1 MKIIGFIAFL
11 FSTLTAF
18 SQQNEVEKRL
28 NEYGVRVD
36 FLEHSIRNTKET
48 YTYKYRMTYGD
59 SNGRPIINE
68 SEYDPRRPMSQRWQ
82 LLTVNNHPPAKK
94 ELKKWNRLNNERA
107 EEMDAEID
115 KSSYE
120 IVVDNP
126 VYFSYS
132 FKYKE
137 GSVSSN
143 RKFLE
148 DCIGYVYIE
157 KASKKVTGI
166 RYESIRETKVGLL
179 NCSKLVINHDMDY
192 DAENDI
198 HLLTK
203 EDFDMVVLVLGQETE
218 LQQVGEYYDYNKIK

>member
-1 MKIIGFIAFL
+1 MKYINLITLLLCSL
-11 FSTLTAF
+11 FAMG
-18 SQQNEVEKRL
+18 QQNEVEQRL
-28 NEYGVRVD
+28 KEYGVRVD

-48 YTYKYRMTYGD
+48 YVYKYRMTYGGSD
-59 SNGRPIINE
+59 GRPVINE
-68 SEYDPRRPMSQRWQ
+68 SEYDPRRSMSQRWQ

-166 RYESIRETKVGLL
+166 RYESVRETKVGLF

-192 DAENDI
+192 DPENDI
-198 HLLTK
+198 HLLTQ

-218 LQQVGEYYDYNKIK
+218 LQQVGEYYDYKRIK